1 MSSIT
6 TIEGYTFNN
15 WGALTTT
22 FTAPTS
28 TVKPTTA
35 DPNPA
40 DILQRAY
47 FSPGLYCPSGW
58 ATVGIAVRNTDK
70 SLSTSG
76 ILATNLVNT
85 YTAVP
90 QWENPATLLMELL
103 DPQRGCFISMT
114 ADMSA
119 GVGCYFTVS
128 DYKVTQGCYG
138 VIPGPDIGEATK
150 TQTWDGATVTGL
162 VNEVTAT
169 YPITEIRTLTFDESR
184 QPSLIGVSVMLM
196 TTLVHHQSNVKA
208 AGTAAATSNAVS
220 RIASRPTTWDG
231 LGTVCGVLA
240 AGMALGVAIVL

>member
-1 MSSIT
+1 MPSIT

-28 TVKPTTA
+28 CSTQSNLMIGFIGYNSTLTALEHSEQCSTIGYYDCIPTGTVKPTTA

-47 FSPGLYCPSGW
+47 FSPGLYCSSGW
-58 ATVGIAVRNTDK
+58 ATVGIAARNTDK

-76 ILATNLVNT
+76 ILAT
-85 YTAVP
+85 
-90 QWENPATLLMELL
+90 
-103 DPQRGCFISMT
+103 
-114 ADMSA
+114 
-119 GVGCYFTVS
+119 
-128 DYKVTQGCYG
+128 
-138 VIPGPDIGEATK
+138 K
-150 TQTWDGATVTGL
+150 TQTWDGATVTDL

-169 YPITEIRTLTFDESR
+169 YPITEIRTFTFDESR
-184 QPSLIGVSVMLM
+184 QSSLVGVSVMLVI
-196 TTLVHHQSNVKA
+196 TLVHHQSNVKA
-208 AGTAAATSNAVS
+208 AGTAAATSNAAS